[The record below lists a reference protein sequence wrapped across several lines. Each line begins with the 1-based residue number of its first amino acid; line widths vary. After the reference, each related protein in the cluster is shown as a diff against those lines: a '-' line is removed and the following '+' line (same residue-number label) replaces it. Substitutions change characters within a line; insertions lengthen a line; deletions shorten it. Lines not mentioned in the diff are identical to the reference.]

1 MTRPNYWGNPPNYPE
16 GTPGHETS
24 DHYKPA
30 RLRDHV
36 WSAIMAVLLGGLIL
50 GALAG
55 CAPVP
60 HVECGGDGCTSSIA
74 EVTAWVGEA
83 K

>member
-1 MTRPNYWGNPPNYPE
+1 MTDRPNYWGKPRTVN
-16 GTPGHETS
+16 TPTS

-36 WSAIMAVLLGGLIL
+36 WSAIMAVLFGGLVL

-60 HVECGGDGCTSSIA
+60 HVECGADGCTSS
-74 EVTAWVGEA
+74 VVGR
-83 K
+83 